1 MRDDSCGRC
10 RRRNGRGAGAG
21 ALGGARRSAQRG
33 AESGAV
39 GRVLE
44 ARPRSVL
51 AGNSVEGLEAG
62 AGGCGAGVVQ
72 GDGDGNPVGDSRLLS
87 DQGLLLVQV
96 LEAMVRASDGLANK
110 AGNSQGEK
118 GRGIHRAGVSAS
130 DVGAGS

>member
-1 MRDDSCGRC
+1 M
-10 RRRNGRGAGAG
+10 
-21 ALGGARRSAQRG
+21 
-33 AESGAV
+33 

-51 AGNSVEGLEAG
+51 AGNSVEGLETEAAAG
-62 AGGCGAGVVQ
+62 AGAGLVQ